1 MLFLFNIY
9 HQICNVRNSS
19 FCKATKS
26 MPVYMIYRIWK
37 GLIGWA
43 LNCSFRYYQ
52 YHGIWKLQVPQ
63 KYNKKRLQRSSV
75 LAVTKLASQIVISH
89 TLQIQQHLTVTLIVF
104 IFIYLQLNTPQDS
117 LKILHTSTILMM
129 HTVVATQE
137 SIYSWRKNFKRNF

>member
-1 MLFLFNIY
+1 M
-9 HQICNVRNSS
+9 
-19 FCKATKS
+19 
-26 MPVYMIYRIWK
+26 
-37 GLIGWA
+37 
-43 LNCSFRYYQ
+43 
-52 YHGIWKLQVPQ
+52 QVPQ

-117 LKILHTSTILMM
+117 LKILHTSTVLMM

-137 SIYSWRKNFKRNF
+137 SIYS